1 MNKVVYLDTRR
12 RRTPPIATADMGSNG
27 NTSDLERPAIQR
39 TVQVS
44 IVMVSFH
51 TGPVLDEA
59 IDTVLAQDVDLELI
73 IVDNGNPEEV
83 TAALKNRTLADS
95 RIEVLTGHGNVGYAA
110 GCNLGA
116 KEASGKYLLLLNP
129 DCVLQHGALSSLIQ
143 LAEGAAHP
151 WVAGCR
157 IVNPDGTD
165 QRGSRRELPTPWL
178 TLVEVLRLDRMAPN
192 HPYFRRLNQHN
203 LPLPEVVSAV
213 PAVSG
218 ACMLTPLDDYRTIGG
233 MDERYYL
240 HVEDLDL
247 CFFIAKAGGTVLF
260 VPQVSVVHHK
270 STSDASATRIEWHKA
285 RGFTQYFR
293 KNFTGLYPDL
303 FLTAVNVLV
312 WCYFVMR
319 LASMART
326 WVVNLVTSLFRNGG
340 ALHATSGKG
349 HSGGKDGRKGRA
361 A

>member
-12 RRTPPIATADMGSNG
+12 RRTLPAAPAGGSSSIEG
-27 NTSDLERPAIQR
+27 AVTPRAIQ
-39 TVQVS
+39 VS
-44 IVMVSFH
+44 VVMVSFH
-51 TGPVLDEA
+51 TGPALDEA
-59 IDTVLAQDVDLELI
+59 IDAVLAQDVGLELI
-73 IVDNGNPEEV
+73 VVDNGNPEEV
-83 TAALKNRTLADS
+83 TAALKTRSLADS
-95 RIEVLTGHGNVGYAA
+95 RIGVLTGHGNVGYAA
-110 GCNLGA
+110 ACNMGA
-116 KEASGKYLLLLNP
+116 KQASGEYLLLLNP
-129 DCVLQHGALSSLIQ
+129 DCVLQRDALIDLIR
-143 LAEGAAHP
+143 LTEGAARP

-178 TLVEVLRLDRMAPN
+178 TLVEALRLDRMAPN

-203 LPLPEVVSAV
+203 LPLPEAVSAV

-218 ACMLTPLDDYRTIGG
+218 ACMLMPLDDYRTIGG

-247 CFFIAKAGGTVLF
+247 CFSIARAGGTVLF
-260 VPQVSVVHHK
+260 VPQVSIVHHK
-270 STSDASATRIEWHKA
+270 STSDASAARIEWHKA

-303 FLTAVNVLV
+303 FLNAVNVLV

-319 LASMART
+319 LASLART
-326 WVVNLVTSLFRNGG
+326 SAINLVTTLFRSGG
-340 ALHATSGKG
+340 AFHAASDAGQ
-349 HSGGKDGRKGRA
+349 SGGKDGRKGRA

>member
-1 MNKVVYLDTRR
+1 MNKVIYLDKRR
-12 RRTPPIATADMGSNG
+12 RHPLPIATAGAGPAGS
-27 NTSDLERPAIQR
+27 TSDPEASGLPRA
-39 TVQVS
+39 VQIS

-51 TGPVLDEA
+51 TGPALDEA
-59 IDTVLAQDVDLELI
+59 IDAVLAQDISLELI
-73 IVDNGNPEEV
+73 VVDNGNPEEV
-83 TAALKNRTLADS
+83 TAALKS
-95 RIEVLTGHGNVGYAA
+95 RALTNPKIEVLTGHGNVGYAA
-110 GCNLGA
+110 ACNLGA
-116 KEASGKYLLLLNP
+116 RHASGEYLLLLNP
-129 DCVLQHGALSSLIQ
+129 DCVLQGGALTDMIRLT
-143 LAEGAAHP
+143 EGSPRP

-203 LPLPEVVSAV
+203 QPVPEAVTTV

-218 ACMLTPLDDYRTIGG
+218 ACMLMPLDDYRLIGG

-247 CFFIAKAGGTVLF
+247 CFGIGKVGGAVLF
-260 VPQVSVVHHK
+260 VPQVSLVHYK
-270 STSDASATRIEWHKA
+270 STSNASATRIEWHKA

-293 KNFTGLYPDL
+293 KNFTGLYPNL
-303 FLTAVNVLV
+303 FLTAVNFLV

-319 LASMART
+319 LVGLARSAVIDFT
-326 WVVNLVTSLFRNGG
+326 TTMIRSSG
-340 ALHATSGKG
+340 AFHAADDADQSG
-349 HSGGKDGRKGRA
+349 SKDGRKGRA

>member
-1 MNKVVYLDTRR
+1 MNEVVYLDTRR
-12 RRTPPIATADMGSNG
+12 RRTLPAAPTGS
-27 NTSDLERPAIQR
+27 TSGIEGAVAPRA
-39 TVQVS
+39 VQVS

-51 TGPVLDEA
+51 TGPALDEA
-59 IDTVLAQDVDLELI
+59 VDAVLAQDVDLELI
-73 IVDNGNPEEV
+73 VVDNGNPEEV
-83 TAALKNRTLADS
+83 TAALKARSLADP
-95 RIEVLTGHGNVGYAA
+95 RIGVLTGHGNVGYAA
-110 GCNLGA
+110 ACNMGA
-116 KEASGKYLLLLNP
+116 KEASGEYLLLLNP
-129 DCVLQHGALSSLIQ
+129 DCVIQRDALIDLIR
-143 LAEGAAHP
+143 LTEGAARP

-178 TLVEVLRLDRMAPN
+178 TLVEALRLDRMAPN

-203 LPLPEVVSAV
+203 LPLPEAVSAV

-218 ACMLTPLDDYRTIGG
+218 ACMLIPLDDYRTIGG

-247 CFFIAKAGGTVLF
+247 CFSIAQAGGTVLF
-260 VPQVSVVHHK
+260 VPQVSLVHYK
-270 STSDASATRIEWHKA
+270 STSDASATRVEWHKA

-303 FLTAVNVLV
+303 FLSAVNVLV

-319 LASMART
+319 LGSLART
-326 WVVNLVTSLFRNGG
+326 SAVSLVTRLFRSGG
-340 ALHATSGKG
+340 AFQATSDTSQ
-349 HSGGKDGRKGRA
+349 SGGKDGRKGRA

>member
-1 MNKVVYLDTRR
+1 MAPR
-12 RRTPPIATADMGSNG
+12 A
-27 NTSDLERPAIQR
+27 
-39 TVQVS
+39 VQVT

-51 TGPVLDEA
+51 TGPALDEA
-59 IDTVLAQDVDLELI
+59 IDAVLAQDVDLELI
-73 IVDNGNPEEV
+73 VVDNGNPEEV
-83 TAALKNRTLADS
+83 TAALKTRSLADP
-95 RIEVLTGHGNVGYAA
+95 RIGVLTGHGNVGYAA
-110 GCNLGA
+110 ACNLGA
-116 KEASGKYLLLLNP
+116 KEATGEYLLLLNP
-129 DCVLQHGALSSLIQ
+129 DCVLQHNALIDLIQ
-143 LAEGAAHP
+143 LTEGAARP

-178 TLVEVLRLDRMAPN
+178 TLVEALRLDRMAPN
-192 HPYFRRLNQHN
+192 HPYFRRINQHN
-203 LPLPEVVSAV
+203 QPLPEAVGVV

-218 ACMLTPLDDYRTIGG
+218 ACMLMPLDDYRTIGG

-247 CFFIAKAGGTVLF
+247 CFSIAKSGGTVLF
-260 VPQVSVVHHK
+260 VPQVSLVHYK
-270 STSDASATRIEWHKA
+270 STSDASAVRIEWYKA

-319 LASMART
+319 FASLVRT
-326 WVVNLVTSLFRNGG
+326 SAVNLVTRLFRGRRV
-340 ALHATSGKG
+340 LHATSDAGQG
-349 HSGGKDGRKGRA
+349 GGKDGRKGRA